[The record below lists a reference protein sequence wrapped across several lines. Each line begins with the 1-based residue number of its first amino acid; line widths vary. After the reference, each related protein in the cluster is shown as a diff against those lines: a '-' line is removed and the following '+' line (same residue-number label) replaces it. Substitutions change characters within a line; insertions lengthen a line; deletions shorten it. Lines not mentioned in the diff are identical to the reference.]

1 MTDASSQKAPF
12 EYFEAASDAIHNTVA
27 GDAIVH
33 VPSRISNA
41 QALRQVFA
49 KQLDCSTQG
58 RNWDAFR
65 EDLLDLN
72 WLTETP
78 SQIWIVHD
86 DLPFPSARRSRLIYL
101 SILGDCVLHSRSPIF
116 RVCFPR
122 IHEAVI
128 QQLWR
133 ERL

>member
-12 EYFEAASDAIHNTVA
+12 EYFETTSDAIHNATESDV
-27 GDAIVH
+27 IVY

-49 KQLDCSTQG
+49 KQLACSTLG

-65 EDLLDLN
+65 EDLLDLH
-72 WLTETP
+72 WLAETP
-78 SQIWIVHD
+78 NQIWIVHD
-86 DLPFPSARRSRLIYL
+86 DLPFSSARRSRLIYL
-101 SILGDCVLHSRSPIF
+101 SILGDCALHSRSPIF

-128 QQLWR
+128 GQLWQ

>member
-1 MTDASSQKAPF
+1 MTDASSHEIPF
-12 EYFEAASDAIHNTVA
+12 EYFKTTSDAIHNAAV

-49 KQLDCSTQG
+49 KQLDCSTLG

-72 WLTETP
+72 WLAQTP
-78 SQIWIVHD
+78 NQIWIVHD
-86 DLPFPSARRSRLIYL
+86 DLPFSSARRSRLIYL
-101 SILGDCVLHSRSPIF
+101 SILGDCALHSRSPIF
-116 RVCFPR
+116 RICFPR
-122 IHEAVI
+122 IHEATI
-128 QQLWR
+128 QQLWS

>member
-1 MTDASSQKAPF
+1 MTDTSSQKAPF
-12 EYFEAASDAIHNTVA
+12 EYFETASDAIHNAVA

-33 VPSRISNA
+33 VPARILNA

-49 KQLDCSTQG
+49 MQLACSTLG

-65 EDLLDLN
+65 EDLLDLH
-72 WLTETP
+72 WLAETP
-78 SQIWIVHD
+78 NQIWIVHD

-101 SILGDCVLHSRSPIF
+101 SILGDCALHSRSPIF

-122 IHEAVI
+122 THEAVI
-128 QQLWR
+128 QRLWQ
-133 ERL
+133 ERP